1 MTRQISWWTS
11 RGVNVLHLARDS
23 RRFRRRVTIDGLAVI
38 RFPKNTTII
47 NIIIIII
54 VALTIINIIII
65 IVVLIIIIIFVGIAR
80 RFCTLSALRYMIE
93 NLEFRIKVFRTLLYF
108 CITTLPAS
116 NIIVVI
122 CKLTHRRLDPTRIMF
137 ITDFETFTIQSREE
151 AVFLLYET
159 PLQRSPSGG

>member
-1 MTRQISWWTS
+1 M
-11 RGVNVLHLARDS
+11 GELPKG
-23 RRFRRRVTIDGLAVI
+23 RRRNKASIT
-38 RFPKNTTII
+38 
-47 NIIIIII
+47 
-54 VALTIINIIII
+54 III

-122 CKLTHRRLDPTRIMF
+122 CKLTHRRLYPTRIVF
-137 ITDFETFTIQSREE
+137 ITSLETFTIQSREG
-151 AVFLLYET
+151 AAFLLYET
-159 PLQRSPSGG
+159 PVQRSHREG

>member
-47 NIIIIII
+47 NIIIII
-54 VALTIINIIII
+54 AIINIIII

-122 CKLTHRRLDPTRIMF
+122 CKLTHRRLYPTRIVF
-137 ITDFETFTIQSREE
+137 ITSLETFTIQSREGT
-151 AVFLLYET
+151 VLLLYET
-159 PLQRSPSGG
+159 PLQRSHREG

>member
-1 MTRQISWWTS
+1 MPSKES
-11 RGVNVLHLARDS
+11 NL
-23 RRFRRRVTIDGLAVI
+23 RVKLKL
-38 RFPKNTTII
+38 RSEEYLFY
-47 NIIIIII
+47 III
-54 VALTIINIIII
+54 IINIIII

-122 CKLTHRRLDPTRIMF
+122 CKLTHRRLDPTRIVF
-137 ITDFETFTIQSREE
+137 ITAGFKSFTIQSREG
-151 AVFLLYET
+151 AAFLLYET
-159 PLQRSPSGG
+159 PVQRSHREG